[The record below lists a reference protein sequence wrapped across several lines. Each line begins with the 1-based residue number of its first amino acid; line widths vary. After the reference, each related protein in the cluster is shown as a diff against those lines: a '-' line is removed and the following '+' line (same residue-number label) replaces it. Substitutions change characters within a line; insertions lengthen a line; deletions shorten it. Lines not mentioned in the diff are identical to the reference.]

1 MSSFKYHVMHDITRV
16 VECETSKTALI
27 KLIKDIII
35 P

>member
-16 VECETSKTALI
+16 VECETNKTALI

-35 P
+35 A